1 LLKGKNYSWC
11 HPLMLI
17 KIIDKKGV
25 DFMSNYNIRTTLRIP
40 KDLKER
46 VKLLARKNHISM
58 NEQFIEMLESAYMQY
73 IVIINNKIERND
85 EHEKNYITNR

>member
-1 LLKGKNYSWC
+1 
-11 HPLMLI
+11 
-17 KIIDKKGV
+17 
-25 DFMSNYNIRTTLRIP
+25 MSNYNIRTTLRIP